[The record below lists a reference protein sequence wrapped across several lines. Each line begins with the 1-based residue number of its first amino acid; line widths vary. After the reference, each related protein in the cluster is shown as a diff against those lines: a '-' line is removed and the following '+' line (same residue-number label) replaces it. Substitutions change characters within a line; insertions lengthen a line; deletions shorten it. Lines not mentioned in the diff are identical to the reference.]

1 MTTWNLNLFCWLKAR
16 LLCRINRLSHSIWS
30 TIFLTSTFTC
40 NFLCA
45 GSGKSVIV
53 ISLFTMLTYPMIDW
67 CILQKYISR
76 PLLLSQSDPCRYIGS
91 EMYMETS
98 RSRMHANSA
107 SREIW
112 RFLWQVQAS
121 SSTRSSDQFCC
132 ISKWRSFLN
141 LREKI
146 GLLFFIIWGTKYLK
160 FHRNWIYFQFN
171 ELLAKR

>member
-76 PLLLSQSDPCRYIGS
+76 PLLLWQSDPCRYIGS

-121 SSTRSSDQFCC
+121 SSTRSSDQFCR
-132 ISKWRSFLN
+132 ISKWRSFPN
-141 LREKI
+141 LRKKI
-146 GLLFFIIWGTKYLK
+146 RPFFIIWGTEYL
-160 FHRNWIYFQFN
+160 
-171 ELLAKR
+171 

>member
-45 GSGKSVIV
+45 GNGKSVIV
-53 ISLFTMLTYPMIDW
+53 ISLITMLTYPMIDW

-76 PLLLSQSDPCRYIGS
+76 PLLLSQSDPCRHIGS
-91 EMYMETS
+91 EMYLQPS
-98 RSRMHANSA
+98 RPRMHANSA
-107 SREIW
+107 SREDL
-112 RFLWQVQAS
+112 RFLPQVLAS
-121 SSTRSSDQFCC
+121 FLTRSSDFGCFSQ
-132 ISKWRSFLN
+132 WQSFPN
-141 LREKI
+141 LRGKKTI
-146 GLLFFIIWGTKYLK
+146 FIIWGTKYLK

>member
-30 TIFLTSTFTC
+30 TILLTSTFTC
-40 NFLCA
+40 NCPWA
-45 GSGKSVIV
+45 GKGKSVIV
-53 ISLFTMLTYPMIDW
+53 ISLFIMLTYPMIDW
-67 CILQKYISR
+67 CILQKYISQ
-76 PLLLSQSDPCRYIGS
+76 PLLLSLSGPCRHIGS
-91 EMYMETS
+91 EMYLHSS
-98 RSRMHANSA
+98 RPRMHANSA

-112 RFLWQVQAS
+112 RFLWQVEAS
-121 SSTRSSDQFCC
+121 SSTRSSDHFCC
-132 ISKWRSFLN
+132 ISKWWSFPS

-146 GLLFFIIWGTKYLK
+146 RPFFITWGTKYLK

>member
-30 TIFLTSTFTC
+30 TILLTSTFTC

-45 GSGKSVIV
+45 GDGKSVIV

-67 CILQKYISR
+67 CILQKYISQ
-76 PLLLSQSDPCRYIGS
+76 PLLLSQSDPCRHIGS
-91 EMYMETS
+91 EMYLHSS
-98 RSRMHANSA
+98 RPRMHANSA

-112 RFLWQVQAS
+112 RFHFWQVQAS

-132 ISKWRSFLN
+132 ILKWRSFPN
-141 LREKI
+141 LRKKI
-146 GLLFFIIWGTKYLK
+146 RPFFIIWGTEYL
-160 FHRNWIYFQFN
+160 
-171 ELLAKR
+171 

>member
-67 CILQKYISR
+67 CILQKYFSR

-121 SSTRSSDQFCC
+121 SSTRSSDQFCR
-132 ISKWRSFLN
+132 ISKWRSFPN
-141 LREKI
+141 LRKKI
-146 GLLFFIIWGTKYLK
+146 RPFFII
-160 FHRNWIYFQFN
+160 
-171 ELLAKR
+171 